1 MIKGF
6 LKGQYQNNQ
15 ELQDDFLDWFF
26 LSKFGK
32 GTGYWRKLPM
42 DKIESIIA
50 FQNEHEKSYWDNWV
64 KIYSKI
70 YSK

>member
-1 MIKGF
+1 MHE
-6 LKGQYQNNQ
+6 NNQ
-15 ELQDDFLDWFF
+15 ELQDDYLDWFF

-32 GTGYWRKLPM
+32 GAGYWRNLPM

-50 FQNEHEKSYWDNWV
+50 FQNEQEKSYWDNWI